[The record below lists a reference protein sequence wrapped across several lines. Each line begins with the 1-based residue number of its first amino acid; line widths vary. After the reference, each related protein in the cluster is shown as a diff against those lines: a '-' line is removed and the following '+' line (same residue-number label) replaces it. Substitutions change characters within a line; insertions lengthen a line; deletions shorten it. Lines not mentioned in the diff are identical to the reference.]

1 MPNWHTFERML
12 CDSHTHIYAG
22 QFDEDRE
29 EVMQRA
35 SEAGVRHL
43 LMPNIDASSINA
55 MHKVADR
62 WPDRCYPMMGLHPC
76 SVQED
81 YRDQLSVV
89 ERHLFEPVRK
99 YIAVGEIGID
109 LYWDKST
116 LEIQQEAFR
125 QQIQWA
131 KALKLP
137 IVIHVR
143 ESFDEVFEIV
153 DEEHDDRLSG
163 VFHCFTGTLE
173 QAQHIEEY
181 GSFMMGIGG
190 VLTFKN
196 GKIDKFIDQLNPEK
210 LILETDAPYLAPKP
224 YRGKRNEPAY
234 TKLVAERLAELQGIP
249 LEAVATQTTRNCESM
264 FKLDLTNEANPEHF
278 PAHLGD

>member
-1 MPNWHTFERML
+1 MN
-12 CDSHTHIYAG
+12 
-22 QFDEDRE
+22 
-29 EVMQRA
+29 RA
-35 SEAGVRHL
+35 SEAGVQHL
-43 LMPNIDASSINA
+43 LMPNIDVPSIDA
-55 MHKVADR
+55 MHRVADR
-62 WPDRCYPMMGLHPC
+62 YPDRCYPMMGLHPC

-81 YRDQLSVV
+81 FREQLSVV
-89 ERHLFEPVRK
+89 ERHLFQPVRK

-125 QQIQWA
+125 QQIEWA

-153 DEEHDDRLSG
+153 DELHDERLRG

-173 QAQHIEEY
+173 QAKHIEAY

-196 GKIDKFIDQLNPEK
+196 GKIDQFIHELDLNR
-210 LILETDAPYLAPKP
+210 LILETDSPYLAPKP

-234 TKLVAERLAELQGIP
+234 TRLVAEKLSTLTGKSLEEI
-249 LEAVATQTTRNCESM
+249 EAVSTANCERLFHLTFEHEASSAPLPDH
-264 FKLDLTNEANPEHF
+264 LD
-278 PAHLGD
+278 G